1 MRLFVRLILPCI
13 LTILCSLTS
22 QNTAQAKPSCSN
34 ATLNGG
40 YGLHATGAAGAGRN
54 FAVVGRFTFD
64 GKGNLTGTLF
74 VRVAGNDV
82 ELHITGTYSVGGD
95 CTVDDTWNFSGAS
108 STHKSVIV
116 DGGAG
121 YFILN
126 NTSGDG
132 SVISGTARKQSG
144 EDEDDD

>member
-1 MRLFVRLILPCI
+1 
-13 LTILCSLTS
+13 
-22 QNTAQAKPSCSN
+22 
-34 ATLNGG
+34 
-40 YGLHATGAAGAGRN
+40 
-54 FAVVGRFTFD
+54 
-64 GKGNLTGTLF
+64 
-74 VRVAGNDV
+74 
-82 ELHITGTYSVGGD
+82 
-95 CTVDDTWNFSGAS
+95 VDDTWNFSGAS
-108 STHKSVIV
+108 STRKSVIV